1 MADKKI
7 VFIAFAIEDE
17 AQRNLFTGQSVHPK
31 TPFEFIDMSVKEA
44 YESDW
49 KTKVQT
55 RIRRSHGVILLV
67 SSNSLKSDGQKWE
80 VECAKAEGKKIMGV
94 WCYSDDRTNPAF
106 MNGIKISEWTWQAIA
121 NFIDTL

>member
-49 KTKVQT
+49 KVKVQT
-55 RIRRSHGVILLV
+55 RIRRSHGIILLV
-67 SSNSLKSDGQKWE
+67 SKNSLLSSGQKWE
-80 VECAKAEGKKIMGV
+80 VECAQAEGKKIMGV
-94 WCYSDDRTNPAF
+94 WVRSGDTTNPAF
-106 MNGIKISEWTWQAIA
+106 MQGIKIVSWTWQAIA
-121 NFIDTL
+121 DFIDSL